1 MTDPK
6 NFYKKKSIVD
16 FLGSV
21 KPEPQSSISD
31 ASIMKLSSEFKNT
44 FGGIDDLF
52 VNKTRPNMTAA
63 EHSLRE
69 QQRLEQWRKEE
80 LRKRYAV
87 SQDKLLTSIKDMLKD
102 FEGYQLLLQ
111 SDSYRQLQELV
122 QAIETV
128 PDIPF
133 GDTAAASAYLDA
145 LRYGLGRMKSP

>member
-6 NFYKKKSIVD
+6 NFYKKKSLAN

-21 KPEPQSSISD
+21 KPEASVMKISR
-31 ASIMKLSSEFKNT
+31 EFKNS
-44 FGGIDDLF
+44 FGSIDDLL
-52 VNKTRPNMTAA
+52 VNKIQPKLTAA
-63 EHSLRE
+63 EHALRE

-80 LRKRYAV
+80 LSKRYAAN
-87 SQDKLLTSIKDMLKD
+87 QHKLLTSIKGMLKD

-128 PDIPF
+128 PDTSPV
-133 GDTAAASAYLDA
+133 DAAINSEYLDA
-145 LRYGLGRMKSP
+145 YMNAMRYGVGRMKSP